1 MMRMKISNN
10 GISLIK
16 QFEGCKLKAYRCP
29 AGVPTIGYGHTK
41 GVKMGQAITQEQ
53 AEEYLREDL
62 EKYENNVM
70 KYFNKYKWNQNEF
83 DALVS
88 FAYNLGSI
96 DQLTAGGTRS
106 RKEIAEKMLQYN
118 KANGKEL
125 AGLVKRRK
133 AEQELFLKPTAS
145 VATSQKAE
153 EKKKEEIAPVQEYYP
168 KYTGTG
174 TLLVAH
180 KVSGCRDTSRAFRR
194 KIAVKNGIV
203 KNESSYIGSASHNL
217 KMLKLL
223 KQGKLLK
230 P

>member
-1 MMRMKISNN
+1 MKISNN

-88 FAYNLGSI
+88 FAL
-96 DQLTAGGTRS
+96 
-106 RKEIAEKMLQYN
+106 
-118 KANGKEL
+118 
-125 AGLVKRRK
+125 
-133 AEQELFLKPTAS
+133 
-145 VATSQKAE
+145 
-153 EKKKEEIAPVQEYYP
+153 
-168 KYTGTG
+168 
-174 TLLVAH
+174 
-180 KVSGCRDTSRAFRR
+180 
-194 KIAVKNGIV
+194 
-203 KNESSYIGSASHNL
+203 
-217 KMLKLL
+217 
-223 KQGKLLK
+223 
-230 P
+230 